1 MSNTDEN
8 FKTRRTPV
16 WLIVSL
22 GVAFSLLLVLGP
34 DRVYRSVS
42 IGIFVS
48 IIVFLCCL
56 SIVVVSRVALRKT
69 SLLSGLV
76 LFFGTAIGFW
86 LSGVCSRQFAIH
98 FRDHFE
104 RLGMLTA
111 HTFLWGLVSP
121 FVFWLTVATTLVI
134 IYRPRIPVILVP
146 TLCGVAILMGAVKFF
161 TNELSRAYPLSS
173 VGHLILIRN
182 VITTAVPLVTLGL
195 LLRQYSPM
203 ILNLKN
209 PEELHRE

>member
-1 MSNTDEN
+1 
-8 FKTRRTPV
+8 
-16 WLIVSL
+16 
-22 GVAFSLLLVLGP
+22 
-34 DRVYRSVS
+34 
-42 IGIFVS
+42 
-48 IIVFLCCL
+48 
-56 SIVVVSRVALRKT
+56 
-69 SLLSGLV
+69 
-76 LFFGTAIGFW
+76 
-86 LSGVCSRQFAIH
+86 
-98 FRDHFE
+98 
-104 RLGMLTA
+104 MLTA